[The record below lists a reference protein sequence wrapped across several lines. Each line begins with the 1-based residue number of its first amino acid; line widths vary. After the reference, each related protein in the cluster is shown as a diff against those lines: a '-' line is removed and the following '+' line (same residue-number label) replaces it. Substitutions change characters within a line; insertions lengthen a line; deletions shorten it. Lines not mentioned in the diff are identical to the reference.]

1 MGLAQDVPTTFW
13 RTHGVELFDGITY
26 TLHGPLRP
34 WRVET
39 ATHTYGKQ
47 TACSF
52 TKGWASFVTANDLQ
66 LGDTVTF
73 TQLGP
78 LEFAV
83 AVKIER

>member
-1 MGLAQDVPTTFW
+1 MPTTFW

-26 TLHGPLRP
+26 TLHGPLLSCQ
-34 WRVET
+34 VET

-52 TKGWASFVTANDLQ
+52 TKGWAGFVTANDLQ

-83 AVKIER
+83 AEKSER